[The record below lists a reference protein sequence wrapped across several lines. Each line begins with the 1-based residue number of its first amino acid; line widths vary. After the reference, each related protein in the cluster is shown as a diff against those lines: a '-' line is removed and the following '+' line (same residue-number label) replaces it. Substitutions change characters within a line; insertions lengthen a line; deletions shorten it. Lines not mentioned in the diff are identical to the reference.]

1 MLRFTQ
7 IQTPTT
13 APPSF
18 QSCNQKS
25 EKIPILSYL
34 CGSFILPFYSSHRQE
49 GFLWSPTCLHIE
61 EKKQRRMFL
70 GSQFRAAKR
79 TSCGKMQVKLFL
91 LCNFHFPG
99 PLKKADLFLAM
110 IWTLT
115 LLSGCTSY
123 LKGVILSWITAA
135 FTSESSPAPSV
146 LCLNQPDPF
155 CTADANSNFKNC

>member
-123 LKGVILSWITAA
+123 LKGVNNCCFHFGIFSSSLSPLPVSARPILHSWCQLK
-135 FTSESSPAPSV
+135 F
-146 LCLNQPDPF
+146 
-155 CTADANSNFKNC
+155 